1 MAKRKRDSFDIM
13 AEAIAKH
20 MRERGW
26 EIMALVNMK
35 VQRPLASLKYNY
47 ELVFK
52 FTGKQLPKE
61 KNV

>member
-20 MRERGW
+20 MREQGW
-26 EIMALVNMK
+26 EIMVLGKTEVRQCPSA
-35 VQRPLASLKYNY
+35 LKYNY
-47 ELVFK
+47 ELVFG